1 MGKPWRPQHQGSP
14 GFAAQTVP
22 EINPSLVRFTSKGTR
37 WATASG
43 PRGCTPYGTHSNK
56 VAANPL
62 RQES

>member
-1 MGKPWRPQHQGSP
+1 
-14 GFAAQTVP
+14 VP